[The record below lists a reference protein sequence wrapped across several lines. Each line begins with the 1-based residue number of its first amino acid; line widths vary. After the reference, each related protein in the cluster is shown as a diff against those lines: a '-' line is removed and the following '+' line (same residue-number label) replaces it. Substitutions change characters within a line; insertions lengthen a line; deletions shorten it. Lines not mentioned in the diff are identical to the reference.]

1 MRSSS
6 LPGARSPRRNGSGQS
21 RHRLPPGRLR
31 TGSRAPTAEARPH
44 VARSPPTPGTG
55 ARGGGRR
62 GSGGSRA
69 APQRGSCASANA
81 QKQLRQTVATYML
94 TARGGSRSAERK
106 GDLQRTFRQVCVCS
120 LSCLARQRWGARG
133 SEAVPVRAR
142 ENGKGSRA
150 PPETRVRAESES
162 SAGTSA
168 VAPPLPLPLSLPP
181 PPPGVV
187 KATVCPEK
195 STIAP

>member
-62 GSGGSRA
+62 GGGKQGGPAEGKLRLRKRSEAASPDSRNVHVDC
-69 APQRGSCASANA
+69 PRRKSIG
-81 QKQLRQTVATYML
+81 R
-94 TARGGSRSAERK
+94 AER
-106 GDLQRTFRQVCVCS
+106 GPAEDLPTGWS
-120 LSCLARQRWGARG
+120 DHAHG
-133 SEAVPVRAR
+133 S
-142 ENGKGSRA
+142 
-150 PPETRVRAESES
+150 S
-162 SAGTSA
+162 SQ
-168 VAPPLPLPLSLPP
+168 LHYE
-181 PPPGVV
+181 
-187 KATVCPEK
+187 CH
-195 STIAP
+195 IC

>member
-6 LPGARSPRRNGSGQS
+6 LPGARSPRRNGSGHS

-62 GSGGSRA
+62 GWGGSRA

-81 QKQLRQTVATYML
+81 QKQLRQTAATYML

-106 GDLQRTFRQVCVCS
+106 GDLQKTFRQRVTLAFPVLEETVVIIITYLECRHDGWSCS
-120 LSCLARQRWGARG
+120 GHLATMRQTLEWKMCA
-133 SEAVPVRAR
+133 
-142 ENGKGSRA
+142 KKDK
-150 PPETRVRAESES
+150 AER
-162 SAGTSA
+162 
-168 VAPPLPLPLSLPP
+168 
-181 PPPGVV
+181 
-187 KATVCPEK
+187 
-195 STIAP
+195 